1 MNKMRSSL
9 NREGSEVE
17 SEDKISIL
25 SDTHFTSSVSWA
37 GEMAQPLEAMLTSKP
52 NPMAQEW
59 WLFTTFSEH
68 WDEMDFVLLHKNHP

>member
-1 MNKMRSSL
+1 MQWGEGSLRPSSASQFEVKMNKMRSSL

-52 NPMAQEW
+52 NPMAQE
-59 WLFTTFSEH
+59 
-68 WDEMDFVLLHKNHP
+68 